1 MIRALYEMQKLRR
14 KSQSMKKRR
23 QKAKIKSQGK
33 RRRGSIARD
42 HYLDHNRAQDHEQE
56 IELQGHHGKVQKEE
70 KSQRPKKIS
79 KQSKNCKKILLVK
92 DKIKVMTTKETR

>member
-1 MIRALYEMQKLRR
+1 MQKLRR

-23 QKAKIKSQGK
+23 QKAKIKRFAAFYLDDISNIIFSQGK

-56 IELQGHHGKVQKEE
+56 IELQGTNRKDQHKE
-70 KSQRPKKIS
+70 SP
-79 KQSKNCKKILLVK
+79 
-92 DKIKVMTTKETR
+92 

>member
-1 MIRALYEMQKLRR
+1 MLKLRR
-14 KSQSMKKRR
+14 KSRNTKKRR

-42 HYLDHNRAQDHEQE
+42 HYLDHNQGQDQEQE
-56 IELQGHHGKVQKEE
+56 IELQGHHGKVRKEG

-79 KQSKNCKKILLVK
+79 KQSKNRKKILLVK

>member
-56 IELQGHHGKVQKEE
+56 IELQETVTTE
-70 KSQRPKKIS
+70 KSKKKKSLRGQRRYQNRAKTARKS
-79 KQSKNCKKILLVK
+79 Y
-92 DKIKVMTTKETR
+92 